1 MNHKLLECEMST
13 IAADVSSR
21 YSDVKPEK
29 RVKKSNPF
37 SIKSW
42 WEGQKFEKVWE
53 ERNLENGD
61 VFINSIEVDFL
72 EFDQDYFVQHSKELM
87 EKLSRLNFDKVDS
100 IRDKYEF
107 VDYMYSK
114 KYNIS
119 VAVYKPELKS
129 VIYKAKQ
136 VTEDAQIGGETA
148 IEVFK
153 AVVKNFK

>member
-1 MNHKLLECEMST
+1 MST

-72 EFDQDYFVQHSKELM
+72 EFDQDYFVQYSKELM

-100 IRDKYEF
+100 IKDKYEF

-119 VAVYKPELKS
+119 VAVYKPELKA

-153 AVVKNFK
+153 ATVKSFK

>member
-1 MNHKLLECEMST
+1 MST
-13 IAADVSSR
+13 IAAEVSSR

-42 WEGQKFEKVWE
+42 WEGQKFEKVWD

-87 EKLSRLNFDKVDS
+87 EKPLIVALPVCEVSG
-100 IRDKYEF
+100 
-107 VDYMYSK
+107 
-114 KYNIS
+114 IS
-119 VAVYKPELKS
+119 NQPLL
-129 VIYKAKQ
+129 
-136 VTEDAQIGGETA
+136 T
-148 IEVFK
+148 
-153 AVVKNFK
+153 VVVPP